1 LSFRVVLAKEC
12 IDNMRDRRTLL
23 SSFSLAALGPIF
35 LVGVMVFVLER
46 ALGESDEPVS
56 FAVIGASHAPQL
68 MRYLEDQDTDIV
80 NIASADPKALVASGD
95 YDLVLVIHDDYADRY
110 MQGITN
116 SLTLAHDSSELS
128 STRQQLMKLNA
139 MLYRYSRTIGML
151 RLQLRGVDPSI
162 SLPIVTQELDIASP
176 AARALTVLASLP
188 YFLVLVIFMGGF
200 YLAIDTTAGE
210 REHGSLEP
218 LLSQP
223 AGRSQLVL
231 GKIVATSVF
240 GAVGLVLF
248 LISLYIAVPF
258 VPFERLGMALEI
270 GVWQLLGV
278 FFVSLPLIFF
288 AAALLTVVA
297 SFAKSYKE
305 AQTYLTLVILVP
317 TLPLIFAQLTNV
329 DATLSTMFVPS
340 LGQAGLMADLIKGD
354 SVPALNV
361 AVSMIMT
368 GLWGAALAL
377 IATRLYQREG
387 ILG

>member
-1 LSFRVVLAKEC
+1 
-12 IDNMRDRRTLL
+12 
-23 SSFSLAALGPIF
+23 
-35 LVGVMVFVLER
+35 
-46 ALGESDEPVS
+46 
-56 FAVIGASHAPQL
+56 
-68 MRYLEDQDTDIV
+68 V

>member
-1 LSFRVVLAKEC
+1 
-12 IDNMRDRRTLL
+12 
-23 SSFSLAALGPIF
+23 
-35 LVGVMVFVLER
+35 
-46 ALGESDEPVS
+46 
-56 FAVIGASHAPQL
+56 
-68 MRYLEDQDTDIV
+68 
-80 NIASADPKALVASGD
+80 
-95 YDLVLVIHDDYADRY
+95 
-110 MQGITN
+110 
-116 SLTLAHDSSELS
+116 
-128 STRQQLMKLNA
+128 
-139 MLYRYSRTIGML
+139 
-151 RLQLRGVDPSI
+151 VDPSI

-340 LGQAGLMADLIKGD
+340 LGQAGLMADLIKGE

>member
-1 LSFRVVLAKEC
+1 MSFRVVLAKEC